1 MSRTKKLG
9 VRRIAGWKQTVAR
22 EARELPAMHD
32 ERERL
37 DGGGFEVRGFLNFEP
52 RTSNRA
58 FLAVSPVLRG
68 YPARPQSCSAWLSF
82 DFRWVHF

>member
-32 ERERL
+32 ERDRL

-58 FLAVSPVLRG
+58 FLASLASL
-68 YPARPQSCSAWLSF
+68 ARLSGAPTEL
-82 DFRWVHF
+82 FRLVVI